1 MSAERAGLLALQ
13 WSGGA
18 CLVAALA
25 LCAFALGRTPPRL
38 LLRLYARY
46 TGDLE
51 RRLRLLFIDVRGS
64 SIALGQLAG
73 AALIV
78 LASVALGRPGLL
90 LLLVAVAALPR
101 LWLER
106 RQQRRRQ
113 RIEEKLDGF
122 VMALAN
128 ALRAS
133 PSIGAALA
141 SVLPLAPS
149 PIDEELELLLR
160 EMRVGSTIEQ
170 ALLGFGSR
178 VDSLQLDAVL
188 SSLLVG
194 RKVGGNVPEILENT
208 AGSLRE
214 IARLAGV
221 LRAKTAEGRVQASV
235 LAVFPLFLVFAF
247 DAISPGYFE
256 PLTQTAAGMTVIA
269 IAGCCWVTSVLLARR
284 IMAVAV

>member
-1 MSAERAGLLALQ
+1 MIAVHADLLALRYA
-13 WSGGA
+13 GGL
-18 CLVAALA
+18 CLCAALVLAALA
-25 LCAFALGRTPPRL
+25 LGRSPPRL
-38 LLRLYARY
+38 LARLYARY
-46 TGDLE
+46 IGDLE
-51 RRLRLLFIDVRGS
+51 RRLRLLFLDVRAARV
-64 SIALGQLAG
+64 ALGQLAC

-78 LASVALGRPGLL
+78 LASAALGRPGLL
-90 LLLVAVAALPR
+90 IWLLAAAALPR

-106 RQQRRRQ
+106 RQRQRRQ
-113 RIEEKLDGF
+113 LIEEKLDGF
-122 VMALAN
+122 VLALAN
-128 ALRAS
+128 ALRAN

-141 SVLPLAPS
+141 SVLPLAPR

-160 EMRVGSTIEQ
+160 ETRVGSTLEQ

-188 SSLLVG
+188 SSLLIG

-214 IARLAGV
+214 MARLAGV

-247 DAISPGYFE
+247 DALSPGYFE
-256 PLTQTAAGMTVIA
+256 PLMQSAAGLTVIA
-269 IAGCCWVTSVLLARR
+269 IAGCCWVTSVLLTRR
-284 IMAVAV
+284 IMAVAL